1 MTSKYDVSRD
11 SDDYC
16 CENTWLRSCNNEVL
30 SKSGL
35 LMAMKWGFVKFDDM
49 PKDVKLIMNRYLFEK
64 GYIKNR
70 YFKQSVQLRS

>member
-16 CENTWLRSCNNEVL
+16 CENTWLRSCNNDVL

-35 LMAMKWGFVKFDDM
+35 LMAMKWGFVKLDKM
-49 PKDVKLIMNRYLFEK
+49 PKDVQKIMIEYLHQK
-64 GYIKNR
+64 GYIK
-70 YFKQSVQLRS
+70 